1 MGTQPT
7 NAGIDFQQRVSA
19 WMLINMVAEIDLANS
34 IDVKDHT
41 YIEKVACS
49 FDMSVMGRLA
59 RLPVNEI
66 EEKYLDTVSL
76 KDRITQYN
84 LLVYKLNKKIYN

>member
-1 MGTQPT
+1 
-7 NAGIDFQQRVSA
+7 
-19 WMLINMVAEIDLANS
+19 
-34 IDVKDHT
+34 
-41 YIEKVACS
+41 
-49 FDMSVMGRLA
+49 MGRLT